1 MKTMNT
7 KTLFVALACF
17 ALAACGQEEPAPAEE
32 TVSEESTVEETVLDE
47 PVETVVEDV
56 DNEEIEVVEESAA
69 VVEDTGNVEIV
80 LAQADVPA
88 EAPNYRYE
96 EGRHYTRLVPTQ
108 PTFGGAD
115 KVEVVEFFWYG
126 CPHCYEFEPTI
137 NRWDAEKPANVR
149 FVRAP
154 VQWNDA
160 HVLHA
165 QLYYTAEALVR
176 TGVLENGPA
185 FHEAVFDAM
194 HRRGNQL
201 LRMNAVQSFFERFG
215 VSEADFNREW
225 NGFWVAQQMQ
235 TARNLAGPRRYNVTG
250 VPAIV
255 INGKYRTSTVEAGTP
270 AELINIINELVERET
285 AR

>member
-1 MKTMNT
+1 MNT
-7 KTLFVALACF
+7 KTLIFSLALL

-32 TVSEESTVEETVLDE
+32 AVSEEAAVEEAA
-47 PVETVVEDV
+47 VEDQV
-56 DNEEIEVVEESAA
+56 EAEVEEAAEEEIEVVEESAA
-69 VVEDTGNVEIV
+69 VVEDTGDVEIV

-88 EAPNYRYE
+88 ATPNYRYE

-115 KVEVVEFFWYG
+115 KVEVVEFFMYS

-154 VQWNDA
+154 VMWNDYA
-160 HVLHA
+160 QLHA
-165 QLYYTAEALVR
+165 QLFYTAEALIR
-176 TGVLENGPA
+176 TGAIENGPA
-185 FHEAVFDAM
+185 FHAAVFDAI

-201 LRMNAVQSFFERFG
+201 QRMNAIQGFFERFG
-215 VSEADFNREW
+215 VSDTDFNREW

-255 INGKYRTSTVEAGTP
+255 VNGKYRTSTVEAGTP
-270 AELINIINELVERET
+270 GELINIINELVEREA

>member
-1 MKTMNT
+1 MKTMKT
-7 KTLFVALACF
+7 KTLFAALACF
-17 ALAACGQEEPAPAEE
+17 ALAACGQEEPAPTEE
-32 TVSEESTVEETVLDE
+32 TVSEESPVEETVLDA

-69 VVEDTGNVEIV
+69 VVEDTSDVEIV
-80 LAQADVPA
+80 LAQANVPA
-88 EAPNYRYE
+88 ETPNYRYE

-185 FHEAVFDAM
+185 FHAAVFDAM

-201 LRMNAVQSFFERFG
+201 LRMNAIQSFFERFG
-215 VSEADFNREW
+215 VSETDFNREW

-235 TARNLAGPRRYNVTG
+235 TARNLAGPRRYNITG